1 MVSLPVFFWIFIALF
16 TIIGAIRGWAKELM
30 VTFSGVVAIFII
42 VVLLPLVN
50 KSLSEQ
56 SLFWAQMVIFAL
68 VIFFG
73 YQTPNFRRLAESGR
87 FIRDTLRDTV
97 FGAMIGAANGYIII
111 GSLWYYMDKAGYPM
125 TSITAP
131 DPTSAVGQAA
141 EKILAVVPPAFMQG
155 TLIYFAIGIAFVIVL
170 VMFI

>member
-1 MVSLPVFFWIFIALF
+1 MISLPVFFWIFVGLF

-50 KSLSEQ
+50 KSSSTQ
-56 SLFWAQMVIFAL
+56 SLFWAQMIIFAV

-97 FGAMIGAANGYIII
+97 FGAMIGAVNGYLIV
-111 GSLWYYMDKAGYPM
+111 GSLWYYMDKAGYPIA
-125 TSITAP
+125 SITAP
-131 DPTSAVGQAA
+131 DPTSAVGLAA
-141 EKILAVVPPAFMQG
+141 TKILSVVPPAIMQG
-155 TLIYFAIGIAFVIVL
+155 NLIYFAIGIAFVIVL